1 MNDIYRL
8 MLDTIFHVILNIFI
22 SLFIIYCCHSGW
34 EYLKNTYTHKKTKDL
49 VNTQITKY
57 QQMMEEMQQSIQSSS
72 SISKNDIQHM
82 DDDLTK
88 FMEEQM

>member
-1 MNDIYRL
+1 
-8 MLDTIFHVILNIFI
+8 
-22 SLFIIYCCHSGW
+22 
-34 EYLKNTYTHKKTKDL
+34 LKDTYTHKKTKDL

-57 QQMMEEMQQSIQSSS
+57 QQMMEEMQQSIQSASS

>member
-1 MNDIYRL
+1 
-8 MLDTIFHVILNIFI
+8 
-22 SLFIIYCCHSGW
+22 
-34 EYLKNTYTHKKTKDL
+34 LKDTYTHKKTKDL

>member
-1 MNDIYRL
+1 
-8 MLDTIFHVILNIFI
+8 
-22 SLFIIYCCHSGW
+22 
-34 EYLKNTYTHKKTKDL
+34 LKDTYTHKKTKDL

-57 QQMMEEMQQSIQSSS
+57 QQMMEEMQQSIQTSP
-72 SISKNDIQHM
+72 SISKNDIQDM

>member
-1 MNDIYRL
+1 
-8 MLDTIFHVILNIFI
+8 
-22 SLFIIYCCHSGW
+22 
-34 EYLKNTYTHKKTKDL
+34 LKDTYTHKKTKDL

-57 QQMMEEMQQSIQSSS
+57 QQMMEEMQQSIQTSP

-88 FMEEQM
+88 FMDEQM

>member
-1 MNDIYRL
+1 
-8 MLDTIFHVILNIFI
+8 
-22 SLFIIYCCHSGW
+22 
-34 EYLKNTYTHKKTKDL
+34 LKDTYTHKKTKDL

-57 QQMMEEMQQSIQSSS
+57 QQMMEEMQQSILSSS

>member
-1 MNDIYRL
+1 MKD
-8 MLDTIFHVILNIFI
+8 
-22 SLFIIYCCHSGW
+22 
-34 EYLKNTYTHKKTKDL
+34 TYTHKKTKDL

-57 QQMMEEMQQSIQSSS
+57 QQMMEEMQQSIQSSQ

>member
-1 MNDIYRL
+1 
-8 MLDTIFHVILNIFI
+8 
-22 SLFIIYCCHSGW
+22 
-34 EYLKNTYTHKKTKDL
+34 LKDTYTHKKTKDL

-57 QQMMEEMQQSIQSSS
+57 QQMMEEMQQSIQSSQ

>member
-1 MNDIYRL
+1 
-8 MLDTIFHVILNIFI
+8 
-22 SLFIIYCCHSGW
+22 
-34 EYLKNTYTHKKTKDL
+34 LKNTYTHKKTKDL

>member
-1 MNDIYRL
+1 MKD
-8 MLDTIFHVILNIFI
+8 
-22 SLFIIYCCHSGW
+22 
-34 EYLKNTYTHKKTKDL
+34 TYTHKKTKDL

>member
-1 MNDIYRL
+1 
-8 MLDTIFHVILNIFI
+8 
-22 SLFIIYCCHSGW
+22 
-34 EYLKNTYTHKKTKDL
+34 LKNTYTHKKTKDL

-57 QQMMEEMQQSIQSSS
+57 QQMMEEMQQSIQTSS

>member
-1 MNDIYRL
+1 
-8 MLDTIFHVILNIFI
+8 
-22 SLFIIYCCHSGW
+22 
-34 EYLKNTYTHKKTKDL
+34 LKNTYTHKKTKDL

-57 QQMMEEMQQSIQSSS
+57 QQMMEEMQQSIQSSP

>member
-1 MNDIYRL
+1 
-8 MLDTIFHVILNIFI
+8 
-22 SLFIIYCCHSGW
+22 
-34 EYLKNTYTHKKTKDL
+34 LKDTYTHKKTKDL

-57 QQMMEEMQQSIQSSS
+57 QQMMEEMQQSIQSSQ
-72 SISKNDIQHM
+72 SISKNEIQHM